1 MCHFYLFSVLS
12 KADVGKMS
20 LKTLPECYR
29 QKLKVPASYAK
40 TPVDAARKP
49 EDVLTYI
56 PGNIQNVLCIRHYD

>member
-1 MCHFYLFSVLS
+1 ME
-12 KADVGKMS
+12 KMS

-29 QKLKVPASYAK
+29 QKLKLPASYAK

-56 PGNIQNVLCIRHYD
+56 PGKIQNILCIKQYG